1 MGKLADRLRDSMN
14 RGIRPLGFG
23 VAAAKPPAPL
33 MLIASVSGLGEEATK
48 AETEGADAVLIS
60 GSSRRGNQREN
71 QGLSIGKAL
80 VGTEVKAVDK
90 SALEALAKNGVAFA
104 VLTGASTPA
113 ASLAAEGIDLALM
126 VDPDWSDALARGV
139 EQLSVAAV
147 IYQPTSTTQLS
158 IYDQLLCTRI
168 IVLTR
173 KPVLVV
179 LPQAWG
185 VEALAPLQDA
195 GVLGVIV
202 PADAVATF
210 RDGIKSLPA
219 KKRPRDREEIAAT
232 LPHGG
237 QIHSRD
243 EDEEEE
249 EDRAAGTAP
258 VDRN

>member
-1 MGKLADRLRDSMN
+1 MGKLADRLRDIMN
-14 RGIRPLGFG
+14 RGVRPLGF
-23 VAAAKPPAPL
+23 AAAIAKPPSPL

-60 GSSRRGNQREN
+60 ASSRRGNRRGDQSRAV
-71 QGLSIGKAL
+71 GKAL
-80 VGTEVKAVDK
+80 VGIEVKTVDK
-90 SALEALAKNGVAFA
+90 SALEALAKNGAAFA
-104 VLTGASTPA
+104 VLTAASTPA
-113 ASLAAEGIDLALM
+113 ASLAVEGIDLALI
-126 VDPDWSDALARGV
+126 VDPDWSDAVVRGV

-168 IVLTR
+168 IGLTR

-195 GVLGVIV
+195 GVMGVIV
-202 PADAVATF
+202 PADAVAIF

-219 KKRPRDREEIAAT
+219 KRRPRDREEIAAT

-237 QIHSRD
+237 LTPSRD